1 MTTSYV
7 PSATFLGSANW
18 TLAAEHLKRRT
29 SELYFSSW
37 KIIDIP
43 FGQYRIQLTD
53 EESCLRKGNPNICI
67 FCERIEDL
75 LPESNSQYDE
85 SLDTEIYQRIED
97 YILSIREARSHL
109 DGMFFIFDFSP
120 VKVFVQ
126 SLTDTAYRDHSSL
139 TKLVFNANQKLVQ
152 LSSEIADCHI
162 LPLSACL
169 HFKGCENA
177 WSLKYWSLG
186 RFPYTPEF
194 SDMLID
200 CMISAHQALLGKTAR
215 VLILDLDNTLWGGII
230 GDDGISGIKLGSD
243 YPGNVFV
250 AVQHVV
256 KALATRGIILAI
268 CSKNTEN
275 IALQAINSHPD
286 MILREDDFLI
296 KKINWLPKSD
306 NIREIAQEIGVGLS
320 SLCFIDDSLYER
332 EEVRSS
338 LPEVIVPELPD
349 DITEYADFI
358 ASLPCFASISLTEED
373 KVRGT
378 KYKSRQLAL
387 SDKNKFTSK
396 LDYLKSLQMK
406 LSFSPISDSNK
417 QRTLQLIAKT
427 NQFNTTTRRHSEV
440 ELERLQSNGSH
451 IATISL
457 SDRYSSNE
465 IIGVLIL
472 QPQNNDVLDI
482 ETFILSCRVLG
493 RGIETG
499 ALVWAMNYAK
509 ANGFNALRGLFIPTE
524 RNKPAADIY
533 SKHGFTLSCNNEYYY
548 NLKVNNAITP
558 EWLEVSNNG

>member
-1 MTTSYV
+1 
-7 PSATFLGSANW
+7 
-18 TLAAEHLKRRT
+18 
-29 SELYFSSW
+29 
-37 KIIDIP
+37 
-43 FGQYRIQLTD
+43 
-53 EESCLRKGNPNICI
+53 
-67 FCERIEDL
+67 
-75 LPESNSQYDE
+75 
-85 SLDTEIYQRIED
+85 
-97 YILSIREARSHL
+97 
-109 DGMFFIFDFSP
+109 
-120 VKVFVQ
+120 
-126 SLTDTAYRDHSSL
+126 
-139 TKLVFNANQKLVQ
+139 
-152 LSSEIADCHI
+152 
-162 LPLSACL
+162 
-169 HFKGCENA
+169 
-177 WSLKYWSLG
+177 
-186 RFPYTPEF
+186 
-194 SDMLID
+194 
-200 CMISAHQALLGKTAR
+200 
-215 VLILDLDNTLWGGII
+215 
-230 GDDGISGIKLGSD
+230 
-243 YPGNVFV
+243 
-250 AVQHVV
+250 
-256 KALATRGIILAI
+256 
-268 CSKNTEN
+268 
-275 IALQAINSHPD
+275 
-286 MILREDDFLI
+286 
-296 KKINWLPKSD
+296 
-306 NIREIAQEIGVGLS
+306 
-320 SLCFIDDSLYER
+320 DSLYER

-417 QRTLQLIAKT
+417 QRILQLIAKT

-509 ANGFNALRGLFIPTE
+509 ANGFNALRGLFILTE

-533 SKHGFTLSCNNEYYY
+533 S
-548 NLKVNNAITP
+548 
-558 EWLEVSNNG
+558 